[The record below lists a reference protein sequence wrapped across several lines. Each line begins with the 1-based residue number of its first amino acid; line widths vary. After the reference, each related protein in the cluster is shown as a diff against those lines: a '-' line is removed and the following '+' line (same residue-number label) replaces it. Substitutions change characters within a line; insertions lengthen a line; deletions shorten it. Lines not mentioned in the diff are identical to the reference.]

1 MCSITVMQGTKGIM
15 CTRSI
20 FMWLFRSATCTRK
33 GTKSAEKPQRK
44 PNTGGMAWDV
54 IIRKAH
60 SCYFHKPIILMA
72 L

>member
-15 CTRSI
+15 CTRNI
-20 FMWLFRSATCTRK
+20 FMWLFRSAASTRK
-33 GTKSAEKPQRK
+33 GIKQAEKPQREHI
-44 PNTGGMAWDV
+44 TVGMAWDM

-60 SCYFHKPIILMA
+60 LCYFHKPIMLMA